1 MSHATQGRLCHQVE
15 SLRRQFVQAPG
26 LPFGDALN
34 AQQVE
39 RALEEEN
46 VQSCDCVYTAL
57 VTLRMLLSQVMDADP
72 SLRQAVSRLLA
83 ERAAAGQPKI
93 SANTG
98 AYCQARQRL
107 PEAVLRRLT
116 RRVGDEPLL
125 EAPVRWLW
133 HGRDVKIVDGST
145 VSMPDTPENQAAY
158 PQPKS
163 QKPGLGFPLARL
175 LVVFSLAV
183 GTALDAALG
192 RYQGKETGETAL
204 FRSLHDNLCERD
216 IVLAD
221 RYFCSYFE
229 IALLQRRGVDVVLRL
244 HQRRMADFRRG
255 QRLGRNDHLVVW
267 DKPPRP
273 QWMDEATYRQLP
285 DTLTLRE
292 MRFPVTPPGFRTETI
307 VVVTTLLDPEEVSVQ
322 DLADLYRAR
331 WQAELDLRSLKMTMQ
346 MDILR
351 SKTPAMVRKE
361 MWAHLLCYNLIRTVM
376 AQAAHQHDLR
386 PREISFKGTVQTLA
400 AFAPY
405 ALLARA
411 GQLQELSSRVLAA
424 IAQHRVGDRPD
435 RSEPRARK
443 RRNDTYP
450 LLMIPRRQAQA
461 LLRKGSYE

>member
-1 MSHATQGRLCHQVE
+1 MSHASQGRLSHQVE
-15 SLRRQFVQAPG
+15 SVRRQFVQAPG
-26 LPFGDALN
+26 LPFADVIDDE
-34 AQQVE
+34 QVE
-39 RALEEEN
+39 QTLRQEN
-46 VQSCDCVYTAL
+46 VQSIDCVYTPL
-57 VTLRMLLSQVMDADP
+57 VTLRMLLSQVMDVDP

-83 ERAAAGQPKI
+83 ERAAVGRAEI

-98 AYCQARQRL
+98 AYSQARQRL
-107 PEAVLRRLT
+107 PEAVLRRLA
-116 RRVGDEPLL
+116 RRVGDELL
-125 EAPVRWLW
+125 LQAPVRWLW

-158 PQPKS
+158 PQSKS

-183 GTALDAALG
+183 GTVLDAAIG

-204 FRSLHDNLCERD
+204 FRSLHDNLCQGD

-229 IALLQRRGVDVVLRL
+229 IALLRQRGVDVVLRL
-244 HQRRMADFRRG
+244 HQRRTADFRRG

-267 DKPPRP
+267 HKPPRP
-273 QWMDEATYRQLP
+273 PWMDEATYRQLP

-292 MRFPVTPPGFRTETI
+292 MRFQVTPPGFRTDTI
-307 VVVTTLLDPEEVSVQ
+307 VVVSTLLDAEEVSIQ

-331 WQAELDLRSLKMTMQ
+331 WQAELDLRSLKTTMQ

-351 SKTPAMVRKE
+351 GKTPEMIRKE
-361 MWAHLLCYNLIRTVM
+361 MWAHLLAYNLIRTVM
-376 AQAAHQHDLR
+376 AQAAQQHDLL
-386 PREISFKGTVQTLA
+386 PREISFKGTVQTLV

-411 GQLQELSSRVLAA
+411 GQLDEFSNRVLAA

-450 LLMIPRRQAQA
+450 LLMVPRRQAQT

>member
-1 MSHATQGRLCHQVE
+1 MSHATQGRVGHQVE
-15 SLRRQFVQAPG
+15 SLRRQFLQAPG
-26 LPFGDALN
+26 LPFGDVLD

-98 AYCQARQRL
+98 AYSQARRRL
-107 PEAVLRRLT
+107 SEALLQRLT
-116 RRVGDEPLL
+116 RRVGDELL
-125 EAPVRWLW
+125 LQAPVRWLW

-158 PQPKS
+158 PQPRS
-163 QKPGLGFPLARL
+163 QKPGLGFPLARV

-183 GTALDAALG
+183 GSALDAAMG

-204 FRSLHDNLCERD
+204 FRSLHDNLCQGD

-229 IALLQRRGVDVVLRL
+229 IALLQQRGVDVVLRL
-244 HQRRMADFRRG
+244 HQRRTADFRRG
-255 QRLGRNDHLVVW
+255 QRLGHNDHVVVW
-267 DKPPRP
+267 HKPPRP
-273 QWMDEATYRQLP
+273 PWMDKATYRQLP

-292 MRFPVTPPGFRTETI
+292 MRFQVTAPGFRTDTI
-307 VVVTTLLDPEEVSVQ
+307 VVVSTLVDAEEVSIQ
-322 DLADLYRAR
+322 DLAELYRAR
-331 WQAELDLRSLKMTMQ
+331 WQAELDLRSLKTTMQ

-351 SKTPAMVRKE
+351 AKSPAMVRKE
-361 MWAHLLCYNLIRTVM
+361 FWAHLLCYNLIRTIM
-376 AQAAHQHDLR
+376 AQAAQQHNLL
-386 PREISFKGTVQTLA
+386 PREISFKGTVQTLV

-405 ALLARA
+405 ALLARP
-411 GQLQELSSRVLAA
+411 GPLDEFSNRVLAA

-435 RSEPRARK
+435 RCEPRARK

-450 LLMIPRRQAQA
+450 LLMMPRRQAQA
-461 LLRKGSYE
+461 LLRKGSYG

>member
-1 MSHATQGRLCHQVE
+1 MSHVSQGRLRHQVE
-15 SLRRQFVQAPG
+15 SVRRQFVQSPG
-26 LPFGDALN
+26 LPFGDALD
-34 AQQVE
+34 AQEVE

-46 VQSCDCVYTAL
+46 IKSCDCVYTPL
-57 VTLRMLLSQVMDADP
+57 LTVRMLLSQVMDADP

-83 ERAAAGQPKI
+83 ERAAAGRPDI

-116 RRVGDEPLL
+116 RRVGDELL
-125 EAPVRWLW
+125 LQAPVRWLW

-158 PQPKS
+158 PQSKS

-183 GTALDAALG
+183 GTALDAAIG

-204 FRSLHDNLCERD
+204 FRSLHDNLCQGD

-221 RYFCSYFE
+221 RYFCSFFE
-229 IALLQRRGVDVVLRL
+229 IALLQQRGVDVVLRL
-244 HQRRMADFRRG
+244 HQRRRVDFRRG

-267 DKPPRP
+267 RKPQRP
-273 QWMDEATYRQLP
+273 DWMDEATYRQLP

-292 MRFPVTPPGFRTETI
+292 MRFAVTPPGFRTDTI
-307 VVVTTLLDPEEVSVQ
+307 VVVSTLVDAEEVSIH
-322 DLADLYRAR
+322 DLANLYRAR
-331 WQAELDLRSLKMTMQ
+331 WQAELDLRSLKTTMQ

-351 SKTPAMVRKE
+351 GKAPEMIRKE
-361 MWAHLLCYNLIRTVM
+361 VWAHLLAYNLIRTVM
-376 AQAAHQHDLR
+376 AQAAQQHDLL
-386 PREISFKGTVQTLA
+386 PRQISFKGTVQTLA

-405 ALLARA
+405 AVLSGA
-411 GQLQELSSRVLAA
+411 GQLKEFSKRVLAA

-450 LLMIPRRQAQA
+450 LLMMPRRRAQA